1 MAGGAKINIC
11 SQHLSGTIKNYPY
24 LIHIKHAN
32 TNISAEKFANIRHP
46 ITWDQGHKKVE
57 EN

>member
-46 ITWDQGHKKVE
+46 ITWDQGYK
-57 EN
+57 